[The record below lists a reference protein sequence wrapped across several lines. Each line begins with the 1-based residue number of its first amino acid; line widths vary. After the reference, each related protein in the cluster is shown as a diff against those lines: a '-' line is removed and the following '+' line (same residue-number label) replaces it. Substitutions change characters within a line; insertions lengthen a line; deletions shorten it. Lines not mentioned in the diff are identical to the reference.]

1 MKGKKISEIHFEL
14 ALHKD
19 NFLKTREKFSKTR
32 DLKGKDYR

>member
-1 MKGKKISEIHFEL
+1 MQEKQFSEILFKL